1 MPANAL
7 VVPSNQILVYG
18 EYTRVEMKVGA
29 NATLAKMVPGAVVI
43 YDAAEGSVKEAGAK
57 AKGVLGI
64 IDVDAT
70 HKIGDTYA
78 IGGQVPILIP
88 NRGTFVALWF
98 LANEDFTQ
106 GDYLV
111 TAANG
116 LVAEIAVGAL
126 GTQGDIVAQA
136 WENEAG
142 SADKLVVC
150 KWLGQAEHAAAA

>member
-1 MPANAL
+1 MPANIL
-7 VVPSNQILVYG
+7 TVPTNQIVVYG
-18 EYTRVEMKVGA
+18 EVTRVEMKVGA
-29 NATLAKMVPGAVVI
+29 NATAAQMVPGRLVI

-57 AKGVLGI
+57 AKGIIGI

-78 IGGQVPILIP
+78 VAAQIPILIP
-88 NRGTFVALWF
+88 NSGTFVALWF
-98 LANEDFTQ
+98 LANENFTQ

-111 TAANG
+111 AAASG

-126 GTQGDIVAQA
+126 GTQGDLVAQA

-142 SADKLVVC
+142 AANKLVVC
-150 KWLGQAEHAAAA
+150 KWLGQGEHAAAA